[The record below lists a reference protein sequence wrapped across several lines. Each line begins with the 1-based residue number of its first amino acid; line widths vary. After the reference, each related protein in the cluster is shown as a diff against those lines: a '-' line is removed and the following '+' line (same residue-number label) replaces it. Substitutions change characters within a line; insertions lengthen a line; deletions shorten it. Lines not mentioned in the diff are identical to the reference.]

1 MKKGSALRSYI
12 ISAISIL
19 LFIAVWW
26 LVIETG
32 IVSNKILA
40 SPPQVVETFIYKLSN
55 SEPDGATLGNHLL
68 ASVQLVLLGYITAVI
83 FGVTLGLLMG
93 WFNVFEAI
101 VSPIFELIRPIPP
114 IAWIPVSIIWLG
126 VGTVAKAL
134 IIFLTA
140 FVPCVI
146 NSYTG
151 IRQTPEV
158 LINAAKTFGAKNVT
172 IFFKVGIP
180 SSLMMVFTGMKVAL
194 SSSWMAVV
202 AAELLGAT
210 VGVGY
215 MIQIARNYARPD
227 IIIVGMLVIGVVG
240 ALLAY
245 ALDKLEAKI
254 DTGRSAK

>member
-1 MKKGSALRSYI
+1 MKKKSALTYYL
-12 ISAISIL
+12 ISVASVVA
-19 LFIAVWW
+19 FIGIWW
-26 LVIETG
+26 LVVETG
-32 IVSNKILA
+32 IVSNKVLS
-40 SPPQVVETFIYKLSN
+40 SPPQVIVTFIDKLTN
-55 SEPDGATLGNHLL
+55 SQPDGAVLSEHLI
-68 ASVQLVLLGYITAVI
+68 ASVTLVLMGYIAAAI
-83 FGVTLGLLMG
+83 FGVILGLLMG
-93 WFNVFEAI
+93 WFNMFEAI
-101 VSPIFELIRPIPP
+101 VSPLFELIRPIPP

-151 IRQTPEV
+151 IKRTPEV
-158 LINAAKTFGAKNVT
+158 LIDAARTFGASNVT

-180 SSLMMVFTGMKVAL
+180 SSLMMVFTGLKVAL

-210 VGVGY
+210 VGIGY

-227 IIIVGMLVIGVVG
+227 IIIVGMLVIGVIG
-240 ALLAY
+240 SLLAWI
-245 ALDKLEAKI
+245 LDRIEAKI
-254 DTGRSAK
+254 DTGRS